1 MKFHYLLVGALCV
14 WGCGARETA
23 RVSPKPVVPKP
34 DVADWKRVV
43 TSADLDRLRKWRDAF
58 VTGLAEARADGNGAL
73 IAREGALLVP
83 DAGMDVVALPSG
95 RYRCRIIKLGAK
107 GAGMASYT
115 PYPAFDCLV
124 SDEGG
129 VASFSK
135 LTGSQRPVG
144 FIFDDSAARKIF
156 LGTLMLGD
164 ETSALEY
171 GRDAKR
177 DLAGALQRV
186 GDKRWRLI
194 LPYPRFESVL
204 DVVELVPA
212 A

>member
-1 MKFHYLLVGALCV
+1 MRFHFLLAGALCLT
-14 WGCGARETA
+14 GCGGRDVETA
-23 RVSPKPVVPKP
+23 ASKPVA
-34 DVADWKRVV
+34 ADWKRVV
-43 TSADLDRLRKWRDAF
+43 TSDDLDRLRKWREAF
-58 VTGLAEARADGNGAL
+58 VTALAEARADGNGAQ

-83 DAGMDVVALPSG
+83 DAGLDVVALPSG

-107 GAGMASYT
+107 GAGMLTYT
-115 PYPAFDCLV
+115 PYPAFDCV
-124 SDEGG
+124 VNDEGE

-144 FIFDDSAARKIF
+144 LMFDDSPARKIF
-156 LGTLMLGD
+156 LGTMMLGD

-171 GRDAKR
+171 GRDTTR
-177 DLAGALQRV
+177 DMAGALQRV

-194 LPYPRFESVL
+194 LPYPRFESVM